1 MDNLYNASEKALE
14 RVEKITGKKVIFYK
28 EDMLNK
34 EGMNKI
40 FDEQKIDAVIHFA
53 GLKAVGESVS
63 KPLEYYHNNMTGTFN
78 LCDVMRNHGCEEP
91 DLQFLR
97 NRIRRSGFCT
107 HHRRVPEG

>member
-1 MDNLYNASEKALE
+1 MPARRLWS
-14 RVEKITGKKVIFYK
+14 RWEKITGKKVIFYK

-63 KPLEYYHNNMTGTFN
+63 KPLNITT
-78 LCDVMRNHGCEEP
+78 
-91 DLQFLR
+91 
-97 NRIRRSGFCT
+97 T
-107 HHRRVPEG
+107 T

>member
-53 GLKAVGESVS
+53 GLKAVGESVC
-63 KPLEYYHNNMTGTFN
+63 KAPGILPQQHYRNLQPL
-78 LCDVMRNHGCEEP
+78 
-91 DLQFLR
+91 
-97 NRIRRSGFCT
+97 
-107 HHRRVPEG
+107 